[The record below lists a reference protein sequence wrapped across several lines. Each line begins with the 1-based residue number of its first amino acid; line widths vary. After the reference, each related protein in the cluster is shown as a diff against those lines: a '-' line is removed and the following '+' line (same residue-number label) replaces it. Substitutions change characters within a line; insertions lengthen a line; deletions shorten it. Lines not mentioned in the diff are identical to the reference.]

1 MNCSASRDC
10 SGTAGLELAEQ
21 FRVIAE
27 LGGDIAFII
36 DCADCTLRYVSRS
49 IDQLLGYSPADIAA
63 QLGDPGS
70 ALSSLCAGLPERV
83 RRLRD
88 GDRSRLRLVR
98 ETELRGAHGYLV
110 PVEVISALMCD
121 PAGMPLLL
129 VGQVRDLSPRRQ
141 REAER
146 KRFASMLN
154 HEFRTPLST
163 IDGAVQ
169 RLEATCQDADEPTR
183 QRYRKIALATDRLI
197 GMLDDYLSPE
207 RMAEIGGERKP
218 TAIAPRELLDEAAA
232 LARAAGR
239 VASVEAGELP
249 DTLRCEPDGMRL
261 ALKILVD
268 NAIAF
273 SPATT
278 PILLRGRL
286 AASGVELAVR
296 DHGPGVPSGEQAR
309 IFEKFFRGGNADG
322 LPGSGLGLYMARS
335 IVDVHG
341 GVLSLVS
348 PAGGGAEFRIWLPVA
363 GAGKGLAR
371 PQPSSDNPPHS
382 TGEAPAATAGTSK
395 TKNVAHP

>member
-1 MNCSASRDC
+1 MTCSASLDC
-10 SGTAGLELAEQ
+10 SGAAGAELAEQ

-27 LGGDIAFII
+27 IGGDIAFSI
-36 DCADCTLRYVSRS
+36 DCAGGALRYVSPA
-49 IDQLLGYSPADIAA
+49 IEQLLGYSPAEIAA

-70 ALSSLCAGLPERV
+70 ALAALCAGMPERI
-83 RRLRD
+83 RRLRS
-88 GDRSRLRLVR
+88 GDRSRLRVVR

-110 PVEVISALMCD
+110 PVEIISALLCD
-121 PAGMPLLL
+121 AAGEPVTL

-183 QRYRKIALATDRLI
+183 QRYRKIAVATDRLI
-197 GMLDDYLSPE
+197 AMLDDYLSPD

-218 TAIAPRELLDEAAA
+218 TSVAPRELLDEAAA
-232 LARAAGR
+232 QVRAAGR
-239 VASVEAGELP
+239 VASVEVGELP
-249 DTLRCEPDGMRL
+249 DSLRCEPDGMRL
-261 ALKILVD
+261 ALKILVE

-273 SPATT
+273 SPAAT

-286 AASGVELAVR
+286 AASGIELAVR
-296 DHGPGVPSGEQAR
+296 DHGAGVPLEEQGR

-322 LPGSGLGLYMARS
+322 LPGSGLGLYMARA
-335 IVDVHG
+335 IVEVHG
-341 GVLSLVS
+341 GVLNLVS
-348 PAGGGAEFRIWLPVA
+348 PAPGGAEFRIWLPLA
-363 GAGKGLAR
+363 GAGKTPAR
-371 PQPSSDNPPHS
+371 PAPASEPPLQS
-382 TGEAPAATAGTSK
+382 AGDAPAATGRHK
-395 TKNVAHP
+395 

>member
-1 MNCSASRDC
+1 M
-10 SGTAGLELAEQ
+10 AEQ

-27 LGGDIAFII
+27 IGGDIAFSI
-36 DCADCTLRYVSRS
+36 DCASGALRYVSPS
-49 IDQLLGYSPADIAA
+49 IENLLGYSPSDVAA
-63 QLGDPGS
+63 QFGDAGS
-70 ALSSLCAGLPERV
+70 ALAALCAGMPERI
-83 RRLRD
+83 RRLRA

-98 ETELRGAHGYLV
+98 ETELRGAHGHMV
-110 PVEVISALMCD
+110 PVEVLSALLCD
-121 PAGMPLLL
+121 AAGEPLLL

-141 REAER
+141 RETER

-183 QRYRKIALATDRLI
+183 QRYRKIAVATDRLI
-197 GMLDDYLSPE
+197 AMLDDYLSPD

-218 TAIAPRELLDEAAA
+218 TSVAPRALLDEAAS

-239 VASVEAGELP
+239 ATSVEVGELP
-249 DTLRCEPDGMRL
+249 ETLRCEPDGMRL

-273 SPATT
+273 SPAAT

-286 AASGVELAVR
+286 AASGIELAVR
-296 DHGPGVPSGEQAR
+296 DHGAGVPGDEQAR
-309 IFEKFFRGGNADG
+309 VFEKFFRGRNAEG
-322 LPGSGLGLYMARS
+322 LPGSGLGLYMARA
-335 IVDVHG
+335 IVEVHG
-341 GVLSLVS
+341 GTLGLVS
-348 PAGGGAEFRIWLPVA
+348 PAAGGAEFRIWLPLA
-363 GAGKGLAR
+363 GAGRKLA
-371 PQPSSDNPPHS
+371 PSQANSDNPPHS
-382 TGEAPAATAGTSK
+382 TGAALPPQAGTSK

>member
-1 MNCSASRDC
+1 MNCSASLLP
-10 SGTAGLELAEQ
+10 SGTAGAELAEQ

-27 LGGDIAFII
+27 IGGDIAFSI
-36 DCADCTLRYVSRS
+36 DCASCALLYVSPS
-49 IDQLLGYSPADIAA
+49 IEQLLGYSPADIAA
-63 QLGDPGS
+63 QLGDAGS
-70 ALSSLCAGLPERV
+70 ALAALCAGMPERV
-83 RRLRD
+83 RRLRN

-110 PVEVISALMCD
+110 PVEVLSALVCD
-121 PAGMPLLL
+121 AGGEPVTL

-169 RLEATCQDADEPTR
+169 RLEATCQDADDATR

-197 GMLDDYLSPE
+197 AMLDDYLSPD

-218 TAIAPRELLDEAAA
+218 TSVAPRELLDEAAG
-232 LARAAGR
+232 LVRAAGR
-239 VASVEAGELP
+239 VVSVEVGELP
-249 DTLRCEPDGMRL
+249 DMLRCEPDGMRL

-268 NAIAF
+268 NAVAF
-273 SPATT
+273 SPETT

-286 AASGVELAVR
+286 AASGIELAVR
-296 DHGPGVPSGEQAR
+296 DHGAGVPLDEQAR
-309 IFEKFFRGGNADG
+309 IFEKFFRGRNADG

-335 IVDVHG
+335 IVEVHG

-348 PAGGGAEFRIWLPVA
+348 PAAGGAEFRIWLPVA
-363 GAGKGLAR
+363 GAGKAPLR
-371 PQPSSDNPPHS
+371 PQASSDHAAPAAD
-382 TGEAPAATAGTSK
+382 APAATGR
-395 TKNVAHP
+395 HQ

>member
-1 MNCSASRDC
+1 MNCSASLLP
-10 SGTAGLELAEQ
+10 SGTAGAELAEQ

-27 LGGDIAFII
+27 IGGDIAFSI
-36 DCADCTLRYVSRS
+36 DCASGALLYVSPS
-49 IDQLLGYSPADIAA
+49 IEQLLGYSPADIAA
-63 QLGDPGS
+63 QLGDAGS
-70 ALSSLCAGLPERV
+70 ALAALCAGMPERV
-83 RRLRD
+83 RRLRN

-110 PVEVISALMCD
+110 PVEVLSALVCD
-121 PAGMPLLL
+121 AGGEPVTL

-169 RLEATCQDADEPTR
+169 RLEATCQDADDATR
-183 QRYRKIALATDRLI
+183 QRYRKIAVATDRLI
-197 GMLDDYLSPE
+197 AMLDDYLSPD

-218 TAIAPRELLDEAAA
+218 TSVAPRELLDEAAG
-232 LARAAGR
+232 LVRAAGR
-239 VASVEAGELP
+239 VVSVEVGELP
-249 DTLRCEPDGMRL
+249 DMLRCEPDGMRL

-268 NAIAF
+268 NAVAF
-273 SPATT
+273 SPETT

-286 AASGVELAVR
+286 AASGIELAVR
-296 DHGPGVPSGEQAR
+296 DHGAGVPLDEQAR
-309 IFEKFFRGGNADG
+309 IFEKFFRGRNADG

-335 IVDVHG
+335 IVEVHG

-348 PAGGGAEFRIWLPVA
+348 PAAGGAEFRIWLPVA
-363 GAGKGLAR
+363 GAGKAPSR
-371 PQPSSDNPPHS
+371 PQTGSDQTAPAAAD
-382 TGEAPAATAGTSK
+382 APAATGR
-395 TKNVAHP
+395 HQ

>member
-1 MNCSASRDC
+1 MTNCSASLTP
-10 SGTAGLELAEQ
+10 SGTAGAELAEQ

-27 LGGDIAFII
+27 IGGDIAFSI
-36 DCADCTLRYVSRS
+36 DCASGALLYVSPS
-49 IDQLLGYSPADIAA
+49 IEQLLGYSPAEIAA
-63 QLGDPGS
+63 QLGNSGS
-70 ALSSLCAGLPERV
+70 ALAALCAGMPERM
-83 RRLRD
+83 RRLRT

-110 PVEVISALMCD
+110 PVEVLSALICD
-121 PAGMPLLL
+121 ASGEPVTL

-169 RLEATCQDADEPTR
+169 RLEATCQDADDATR

-197 GMLDDYLSPE
+197 AMLDDYLSPD
-207 RMAEIGGERKP
+207 RMAEIGGERKA
-218 TAIAPRELLDEAAA
+218 TSVAPRELLDEAAG
-232 LARAAGR
+232 LVRAAGR
-239 VASVEAGELP
+239 IASVEVGELP
-249 DTLRCEPDGMRL
+249 DMLRCEPDGMRL

-268 NAIAF
+268 NAVAF
-273 SPATT
+273 SPETT

-286 AASGVELAVR
+286 AASGIELAVR
-296 DHGPGVPSGEQAR
+296 DHGAGVPLAEQAR
-309 IFEKFFRGGNADG
+309 IFEKFFRGRNADG

-348 PAGGGAEFRIWLPVA
+348 PAAGGAEFRIWLPAA
-363 GAGKGLAR
+363 GAGKAYPR
-371 PQPSSDNPPHS
+371 PQTGSDHAP
-382 TGEAPAATAGTSK
+382 PAAADTPAAPGR
-395 TKNVAHP
+395 HQ

>member
-1 MNCSASRDC
+1 MNCNVSLPC
-10 SGTAGLELAEQ
+10 SGTAGPEWAEQ

-27 LGGDIAFII
+27 IGGDIAFSI
-36 DCADCTLRYVSRS
+36 DCASGALQYLSPS
-49 IDQLLGYSPADIAA
+49 IEQLLGYSPDEVAA

-70 ALSSLCAGLPERV
+70 ALAALCAGMPERI
-83 RRLRD
+83 RRLRA

-110 PVEVISALMCD
+110 PVEVMSALLCD
-121 PAGMPLLL
+121 AADTPLAL

-169 RLEATCQDADEPTR
+169 RLESTCQDADEPTR
-183 QRYRKIALATDRLI
+183 QRYRKIAVATDRLI
-197 GMLDDYLSPE
+197 AMLDDYLSPE

-218 TAIAPRELLDEAAA
+218 TAVAPRELLDEAAA
-232 LARAAGR
+232 QVRAAGR
-239 VASVEAGELP
+239 VASIETGELP
-249 DTLRCEPDGMRL
+249 ELLRCEPDGMRL

-273 SPATT
+273 SPETT
-278 PILLRGRL
+278 PIVLRGRF
-286 AASGVELAVR
+286 AASGIELAVR
-296 DHGPGVPSGEQAR
+296 DHGAGIAPDEQER
-309 IFEKFFRGGNADG
+309 IFDKFFRGRNAAG

-335 IVDVHG
+335 IIDVHG
-341 GVLSLVS
+341 GVLSLVTPS
-348 PAGGGAEFRIWLPVA
+348 EGGAEFRIWLPLS
-363 GAGKGLAR
+363 GAGKTLAT
-371 PQPSSDNPPHS
+371 PGATIDHPPLSS
-382 TGEAPAATAGTSK
+382 GKALAATSRHK
-395 TKNVAHP
+395 

>member
-1 MNCSASRDC
+1 M
-10 SGTAGLELAEQ
+10 AEQ

-27 LGGDIAFII
+27 IGGDIAFSI
-36 DCADCTLRYVSRS
+36 DCASGALRYVIPS
-49 IDQLLGYSPADIAA
+49 IENLLGYSPSDVAA
-63 QLGDPGS
+63 QFGDAGS
-70 ALSSLCAGLPERV
+70 ALAALCAGMPERI
-83 RRLRD
+83 RRLRA

-98 ETELRGAHGYLV
+98 ETELRGAHGHMV
-110 PVEVISALMCD
+110 PVEVLSALLCD
-121 PAGMPLLL
+121 AAGEPLLL

-141 REAER
+141 RETER

-183 QRYRKIALATDRLI
+183 QRYRKIAVATDRLI
-197 GMLDDYLSPE
+197 AMLDDYLSPD

-218 TAIAPRELLDEAAA
+218 TSVAPRALLDEAAS

-239 VASVEAGELP
+239 ATSVEVGELP
-249 DTLRCEPDGMRL
+249 ETLRCEPDGMRL

-273 SPATT
+273 SPAAT

-286 AASGVELAVR
+286 AASGIELAVR
-296 DHGPGVPSGEQAR
+296 DHGAGVPGDEQAR
-309 IFEKFFRGGNADG
+309 VFEKFFRGRNAEG
-322 LPGSGLGLYMARS
+322 LPGSGLGLYMARA
-335 IVDVHG
+335 IVEVHG
-341 GVLSLVS
+341 GTLGLVS
-348 PAGGGAEFRIWLPVA
+348 PAAGGAEFRIWLPLA
-363 GAGKGLAR
+363 GAGRKLA
-371 PQPSSDNPPHS
+371 PSQANSDNPPHS
-382 TGEAPAATAGTSK
+382 TGAALPPQAGTSK

>member
-1 MNCSASRDC
+1 MNCSASLDC
-10 SGTAGLELAEQ
+10 SGAAGAELAEQ

-27 LGGDIAFII
+27 IGGDIAFSI
-36 DCADCTLRYVSRS
+36 DCASGALRYLSPA
-49 IDQLLGYSPADIAA
+49 IEQLLGYSPADIAA

-70 ALSSLCAGLPERV
+70 ALAALCAGMPERI
-83 RRLRD
+83 RRLRG

-98 ETELRGAHGYLV
+98 ETELRGAHGYMV
-110 PVEVISALMCD
+110 PVEVISALLCD
-121 PAGMPLLL
+121 AAGEPVTL

-197 GMLDDYLSPE
+197 AMLDDYLSPD
-207 RMAEIGGERKP
+207 RMAEIGVERKP
-218 TAIAPRELLDEAAA
+218 TSVAPRELLDEAAA
-232 LARAAGR
+232 QVRAAGR
-239 VASVEAGELP
+239 VASVEVGELP
-249 DTLRCEPDGMRL
+249 DALRCEPDGMRL

-273 SPATT
+273 SPEAT

-286 AASGVELAVR
+286 AASGIELAVR
-296 DHGPGVPSGEQAR
+296 DHGAGVPLDEQAR
-309 IFEKFFRGGNADG
+309 IFDKFFRGRNADG
-322 LPGSGLGLYMARS
+322 LPGSGLGLYMARA
-335 IVDVHG
+335 IVEVHG
-341 GVLSLVS
+341 GVLNLVS
-348 PAGGGAEFRIWLPVA
+348 PAPGGAEFRIWLPLA
-363 GAGKGLAR
+363 GAGKTPAR
-371 PQPSSDNPPHS
+371 PAASSEPLPQSAGD
-382 TGEAPAATAGTSK
+382 APAATGRHK
-395 TKNVAHP
+395 

>member
-1 MNCSASRDC
+1 MNCSASLDC
-10 SGTAGLELAEQ
+10 SGAAGAELAEQ
-21 FRVIAE
+21 FRIIAE
-27 LGGDIAFII
+27 IGGDIAFSI
-36 DCADCTLRYVSRS
+36 DCASGALRYVSPS
-49 IDQLLGYSPADIAA
+49 IEQLLGYSPADIAA

-70 ALSSLCAGLPERV
+70 ALAALCAGMPERV
-83 RRLRD
+83 RRLRA

-110 PVEVISALMCD
+110 PVEVLSALVCD
-121 PAGMPLLL
+121 ALGEPVTL

-197 GMLDDYLSPE
+197 AMLDDYLSPE

-218 TAIAPRELLDEAAA
+218 TSVAPRELLDEAAA
-232 LARAAGR
+232 LVRAAGR
-239 VASVEAGELP
+239 TASVEVGELP

-273 SPATT
+273 SPETA
-278 PILLRGRL
+278 PVLLRGRL
-286 AASGVELAVR
+286 AASGIELAVR
-296 DHGPGVPSGEQAR
+296 DHGAGVPLDEQAR
-309 IFEKFFRGGNADG
+309 IFDKFFRGRNADG

-335 IVDVHG
+335 IVEVHG
-341 GVLSLVS
+341 GVLNLVS
-348 PAGGGAEFRIWLPVA
+348 PAPGGAEFRIWLPLA
-363 GAGKGLAR
+363 GAGKALAR
-371 PQPSSDNPPHS
+371 PQSPSDHALPAA
-382 TGEAPAATAGTSK
+382 GDAPAATGR
-395 TKNVAHP
+395 HQ